1 MSENTGHRKRLKDKF
16 KKSCFA
22 GFNDYEI
29 LELLLF
35 YSIPYRDTKP
45 VAKRLIKQFGSLSK
59 VIDADID
66 ELKNIKGMGESTSLF
81 LNLLRELMKKYSTDK
96 ITIDKKSLT
105 KMTKLIEYLQ
115 IQLGNKKNEVLFV
128 ILFNAKNEILATM
141 QLCEGTVTRTA
152 VFPRKIVEKA
162 LKKRATSIIIA
173 HNHPDGVAEPS
184 DDDVKITQEIK
195 NALALVEISLQDHI
209 IISDK
214 DYYSFNRS
222 GML

>member
-1 MSENTGHRKRLKDKF
+1 MSENAGHRKRLKDKF

-45 VAKRLIKQFGSLSK
+45 VAKRLIKQFDSLSK
-59 VIDADID
+59 VLDADID

-81 LNLLRELMKKYSTDK
+81 LNLLREIMKKYSTDK

-128 ILFNAKNEILATM
+128 ILFNAKNEILDTM

-195 NALALVEISLQDHI
+195 NVLALVEISLQDHI